1 MVYSSKFQKQELIFS
16 SNTKAKRYLC
26 KFLVKLTEKLLHL
39 HHLFI
44 KSFISSLE
52 VIFVLWC
59 IVNHLVTK
67 LNTITIFL
75 QQTGLSGEKY
85 SFTYHI
91 FATMISCFFLMKQVQ
106 LQYILS
112 IQKWKLQ
119 TKIFLLAPML

>member
-1 MVYSSKFQKQELIFS
+1 MVNSSKFEKQELIFS

-26 KFLVKLTEKLLHL
+26 KFLVKVTERLLHL

-52 VIFVLWC
+52 VIFILWC
-59 IVNHLVTK
+59 IVDHLVTK

-75 QQTGLSGEKY
+75 QQTGFSGEKY

-91 FATMISCFFLMKQVQ
+91 FATMISFCFFLMKQVQ

-112 IQKWKLQ
+112 I
-119 TKIFLLAPML
+119 